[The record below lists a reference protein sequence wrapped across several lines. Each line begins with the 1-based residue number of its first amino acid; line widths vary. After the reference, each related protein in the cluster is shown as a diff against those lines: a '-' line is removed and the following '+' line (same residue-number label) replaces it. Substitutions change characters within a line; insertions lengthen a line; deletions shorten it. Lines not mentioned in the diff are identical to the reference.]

1 MQEVWDLLKQRV
13 VARMLTA
20 DSTRS
25 EPAPAA
31 PAPAP
36 AAPAAPV
43 KTVVDKV
50 FGLSKKHTPSAAV
63 PQPEL
68 SRQKLYEKMVAAE
81 ISNYRTGSGLSYCDE
96 SGVVQN
102 PLDWWRS
109 HEKLYPCLSR
119 YARRVLAIP
128 ATSAPSERVFSVA
141 GQTATKKR
149 NRLTGHAVTL
159 LVWLKGAWDAV
170 DEFLMEQ
177 REVPSSKRMKA
188 SQ

>member
-1 MQEVWDLLKQRV
+1 M
-13 VARMLTA
+13 
-20 DSTRS
+20 
-25 EPAPAA
+25 
-31 PAPAP
+31 
-36 AAPAAPV
+36 
-43 KTVVDKV
+43 DKV

-68 SRQKLYEKMVAAE
+68 SRQKLYEEMVADE
-81 ISNYRTGSGLSYCDE
+81 ISNYRTGPGLTYCDE